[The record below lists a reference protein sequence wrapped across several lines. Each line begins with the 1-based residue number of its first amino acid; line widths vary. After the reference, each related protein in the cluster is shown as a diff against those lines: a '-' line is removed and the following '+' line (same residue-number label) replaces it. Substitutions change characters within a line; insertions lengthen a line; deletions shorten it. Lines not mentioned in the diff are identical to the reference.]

1 VEIERQLAWPCHGC
15 TVRAT
20 NFCSALIERAPASP
34 SAAKDQISQIFF
46 TADRNEIVRHGT
58 HGMSSSPYVLCKGWA
73 FRFHRFQDGRRQ
85 ILSVLIPG
93 DMFFTSTLG
102 NHQPDYAVY
111 SATDIKFCELD
122 RDDIRREIAG
132 KPSTS
137 GAFGRLCVQDGDET
151 IAATVNFSERNF
163 TTRIANFVRGIVKRL
178 AARNIKLAA
187 DVYPF
192 PLTHADIAD
201 ATGLDIV
208 DVNRAIQFLRADRII
223 DLSNGELTI
232 INPEKFE
239 GRPPTPIRHDITSA
253 ISHSEIRLL

>member
-15 TVRAT
+15 AVRAT
-20 NFCSALIERAPASP
+20 NFCSALIGRAPASP
-34 SAAKDQISQIFF
+34 SAAKDQISQVFF

-58 HGMSSSPYVLCKGWA
+58 HGMSSGPYVLCKGWA

-93 DMFFTSTLG
+93 DMFFTSALG
-102 NHQPDYAVY
+102 NLQPDYAVY
-111 SATDIKFCELD
+111 SATDIQFCELD
-122 RDDIRREIAG
+122 RDDIRREIAD
-132 KPSTS
+132 KPSTG
-137 GAFGRLCVQDGDET
+137 GAFGQLCVQDGDET
-151 IAATVNFSERNF
+151 IAATVNFSESNF
-163 TTRIANFVRGIVKRL
+163 TKRVANFARGIVNRL

-201 ATGLDIV
+201 ATGLDEMEI
-208 DVNRAIQFLRADRII
+208 NRAIQFLRADHII
-223 DLSNGELTI
+223 DLLNGELTI
-232 INPEKFE
+232 LNPEKFE
-239 GRPPTPIRHDITSA
+239 GQASTPIRHDITTA